1 MLLFAITIGGGTL
14 KLGKVIW
21 EGFFYYGCVEWQ
33 HTLQEIVTYILRE
46 KKTNYL
52 SILITLGALIMPY
65 APAMVKN

>member
-1 MLLFAITIGGGTL
+1 VATHIARDHDLHL
-14 KLGKVIW
+14 
-21 EGFFYYGCVEWQ
+21 EG
-33 HTLQEIVTYILRE
+33 